1 MISIHDAKEILIIS
15 GLSLFFLYALKKELR
30 KTFNKKLL
38 CIYQYSIPFFLGIF
52 VTIISFLGFVYSF
65 YYSAQYAPWLL
76 LSTCTGYTLVIY
88 SNGILEKHQNNERK
102 YNKIINI
109 TKNSAKWI
117 IISLLAL
124 IMRELFI

>member
-1 MISIHDAKEILIIS
+1 M
-15 GLSLFFLYALKKELR
+15 LR
-30 KTFNKKLL
+30 V
-38 CIYQYSIPFFLGIF
+38 YQYSISFFGGIF
-52 VTIISFLGFVYSF
+52 ITFISVIGFVYSF
-65 YYSAQYAPWLL
+65 YYAARYAIWLL
-76 LSTCTGYTLVIY
+76 TSTFIGYSLVIY

-124 IMRELFI
+124 IMREWFI

>member
-1 MISIHDAKEILIIS
+1 M
-15 GLSLFFLYALKKELR
+15 
-30 KTFNKKLL
+30 
-38 CIYQYSIPFFLGIF
+38 
-52 VTIISFLGFVYSF
+52 YSF

-124 IMRELFI
+124 IMREWFI